1 MKAIISLPEA
11 INALKQV
18 KNVDQWNATRDAI
31 KASVNDQV
39 KWRKEYVPTIDASGL
54 IVEVLGKDEP
64 KSRQFRT
71 NFSSN

>member
-1 MKAIISLPEA
+1 MTAAISLTEA
-11 INALKQV
+11 IKSLREV
-18 KNVDQWNATRDAI
+18 KTVDQWNNTRDAI

-54 IVEVLGKDEP
+54 IVEVLGKDQP
-64 KSRQFRT
+64 KIRQYRT

>member
-1 MKAIISLPEA
+1 MKAAISLTEA
-11 INALKQV
+11 IKSLKEV
-18 KNVDQWNATRDAI
+18 KTVEQWNDIRDSV

-54 IVEVLGKDEP
+54 IVEVLGKDQP
-64 KSRQFRT
+64 KSRQYRT